1 MEIVNLCMKNCPPSL
16 WGLVHLL
23 VGRSVGDAFIRDKSI
38 TNNFGGYVNHDVCS
52 HFFKVLSQLYETVG
66 IFPFKKKLG
75 KLVFFAKF
83 NHGTSASV
91 ITYLLEKNTS
101 LNSEM
106 SGECQTSSYS
116 CQ

>member
-1 MEIVNLCMKNCPPSL
+1 M
-16 WGLVHLL
+16 
-23 VGRSVGDAFIRDKSI
+23 GDAFIRNKLI
-38 TNNFGGYVNHDVCS
+38 TDNFGGYVNHDVCS

-75 KLVFFAKF
+75 KLVFLAKY
-83 NHGTSASV
+83 NHRTSASGSV
-91 ITYLLEKNTS
+91 ITYLLENDTC

-106 SGECQTSSYS
+106 SGECQASSYS